1 MSEAQ
6 LWKLTSFDSCWKGI
20 DFQRWP
26 YQDLYAV
33 NVIGV
38 CSKVSGLSMKCPPSI
53 LKNLWLED
61 FVRSNLSCSCL
72 VSLNLDYQGA
82 EMCMPFLMNTKMRIG
97 CFINKIE
104 YICRDQ
110 TLLKSVRY
118 NVRLK
123 EHILCAYFQFNFC
136 RSHRPQAYVSRTRS
150 ILFLPSHMLV

>member
-6 LWKLTSFDSCWKGI
+6 LWKLTSFDSRWKGI
-20 DFQRWP
+20 DFQGMA
-26 YQDLYAV
+26 LS
-33 NVIGV
+33 GFV
-38 CSKVSGLSMKCPPSI
+38 CGERNWCLFKGLWALNEMSPKH

-82 EMCMPFLMNTKMRIG
+82 EMCMPFLMNTKMHIG
-97 CFINKIE
+97 CFINNTE